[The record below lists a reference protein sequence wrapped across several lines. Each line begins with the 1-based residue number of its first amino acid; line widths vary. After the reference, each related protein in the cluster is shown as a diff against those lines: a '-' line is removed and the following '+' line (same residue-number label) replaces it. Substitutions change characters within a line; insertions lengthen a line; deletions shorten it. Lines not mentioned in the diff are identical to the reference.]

1 MLRTSVGERPTCS
14 TEHYTNISELGGVR
28 MLSAAVDAKGEAQRP
43 SGRQL
48 SQQQQQQQYTAA
60 SDMGIEKYAGRV
72 ALVTGASSGMGAA
85 IAQELLKHGIH
96 VVGLARRVELIKA
109 LEVKGSPGKLYAIQ
123 GDVGKEESI
132 LSAFKWIRE
141 NLNGVD
147 ILVNSAGVDHETD
160 FVSGETEHWRQMFE
174 VNELGLAICSRE
186 AVQDMMRRGVDD
198 GFIIHISSIAAHV
211 PVFID
216 GFGMHSVNKTAVR
229 VMAEGLRKDLVAKK
243 SKIRVGQISPG
254 FVKTNGINQSEKW
267 AQIFDTM
274 PYLEVEDIAKAV
286 VYMLSQPPRVQVHDI
301 IIRPTAE
308 FYG

>member
-1 MLRTSVGERPTCS
+1 
-14 TEHYTNISELGGVR
+14 
-28 MLSAAVDAKGEAQRP
+28 
-43 SGRQL
+43 
-48 SQQQQQQQYTAA
+48 
-60 SDMGIEKYAGRV
+60 MGIEKYAGRV

-160 FVSGETEHWRQMFE
+160 FVSGKTEHWRQMFE

-198 GFIIHISSIAAHV
+198 GFIIHISSTAAHV
-211 PVFID
+211 PVFSD
-216 GFGMHSVNKTAVR
+216 GLGMHSVNKTAVR

-254 FVKTNGINQSEKW
+254 LVKTNAINQSEKW

-301 IIRPTAE
+301 IIRPTGE